1 MTGATP
7 QPQLRRA
14 TAADSEACFRLFWD
28 SISDLAARNGTP
40 WEGTADDRW
49 PGFRA
54 LYALLAEIAAEWWVA
69 EDGRDGRLIGYARSI
84 ERGVDHG
91 LFELSEFFVR
101 PGHQSAGVGRA
112 LLERAFPLGRGAIR
126 AIVATGDVRAVARY
140 HRADTSIQFPILGL
154 NGTPSPDAAADLR
167 LAPEPITD
175 PGDLEEVADIER
187 TVLGYDRGR
196 HELEWLLDRREA
208 YRYRDAG
215 HTVAFAFIGP
225 DGTGPIA
232 ALQPEHLPDVLRHV
246 EARAGA
252 MGREEVGFEVPAPNV
267 VAIRH
272 LLGRGFR
279 LDPFVTYLMANR
291 PFGQFDRYLGFTPP
305 FVL

>member
-1 MTGATP
+1 MTGAP
-7 QPQLRRA
+7 RFRPA
-14 TAADSEACFRLFWD
+14 TDDDSDACFRLFWE
-28 SISDLAARNGTP
+28 SISDLAARTGTP
-40 WEGTADDRW
+40 WEGTAHDRW
-49 PGFRA
+49 PRFRA

-69 EDGRDGRLIGYARSI
+69 EDGRDGQLIGYARSI

-112 LLERAFPLGRGAIR
+112 LLERAFPLGRGEVR

-215 HTVAFAFIGP
+215 QTVAFAFIGP

-232 ALQPEHLPDVLRHV
+232 ALHPEHLPDVLRHV

>member
-1 MTGATP
+1 MPRALP
-7 QPQLRRA
+7 ELRRA
-14 TAADSEACFRLFWD
+14 TAADSMPCFRLFWHA
-28 SISDLAARNGTP
+28 ISDLAERQGTP

-49 PGFRA
+49 SHFAA

-69 EDGRDGRLIGYARSI
+69 EDAEGQVVGYARSI
-84 ERGVDHG
+84 ERGADRG

-112 LLERAFPLGRGAIR
+112 LLECAFPIGRGEVR
-126 AIVATGDVRAVARY
+126 AIVATGDVRAIARY
-140 HRADTSIQFPILGL
+140 HRADTSILFPILGL
-154 NGTPSPDAAADLR
+154 TGVPSADAAAEER
-167 LAPEPITD
+167 LVAEPITD
-175 PGDLEEVADIER
+175 AGGLAAVAGIER
-187 TVLGYDRGR
+187 AVLGYDRGE
-196 HELEWLLDRREA
+196 HELGWLLDRREA

-215 HTVAFAFIGP
+215 VTVAFAFIGP
-225 DGTGPIA
+225 DGVGPIA
-232 ALQPEHLPDVLRHV
+232 AREPEHLPGVLAHV
-246 EARAGA
+246 EARAA
-252 MGREEVGFEVPAPNV
+252 AIGREELAFEVPGPNV

-272 LLGRGFR
+272 LLGRGYR

>member
-1 MTGATP
+1 MTGAA
-7 QPQLRRA
+7 PQLRRA

-49 PGFRA
+49 PGFDA

-69 EDGRDGRLIGYARSI
+69 EDAGDERLIGYARSV
-84 ERGVDHG
+84 ERGADRG

-112 LLERAFPLGRGAIR
+112 LLERAFPIGRGEVR
-126 AIVATGDVRAVARY
+126 VIVATGDVRALARY
-140 HRADTSIQFPILGL
+140 HGADTSIQFPILGL
-154 NGTPSPDAAADLR
+154 NGAPSADAARTVR
-167 LAPEPITD
+167 LGAEPITD
-175 PGDLEEVADIER
+175 PTGLDEVAGIER
-187 TVLGYDRGR
+187 AVLGHDRGP
-196 HELEWLLDRREA
+196 HELGWLLERREA
-208 YRYRDAG
+208 YRYRDG
-215 HTVAFAFIGP
+215 GRTVAFAFVGP
-225 DGTGPIA
+225 DGVGPIA
-232 ALQPEHLPDVLRHV
+232 ALEPEHLPDVLRHV
-246 EARAGA
+246 EARAA
-252 MGREEVGFEVPAPNV
+252 AIGREELGFEVPAPNV
-267 VAIRH
+267 VAVRH

-291 PFGQFDRYLGFTPP
+291 PFGRFDRYLDFTPP

>member
-1 MTGATP
+1 MTGAA
-7 QPQLRRA
+7 PQLRRA
-14 TAADSEACFRLFWD
+14 TTADSEACFRLFWD

-40 WEGTADDRW
+40 WEGTAQDRW

-54 LYALLAEIAAEWWVA
+54 LYTLLAEIAAEWWVA
-69 EDGRDGRLIGYARSI
+69 EDGDAGRLIGYARSI
-84 ERGVDHG
+84 ERGADRG

-112 LLERAFPLGRGAIR
+112 LLERAFPIGRGEVR

-154 NGTPSPDAAADLR
+154 TGTPSADAASALHLD
-167 LAPEPITD
+167 PERITD
-175 PGDLEEVADIER
+175 ATGLEEVAALER
-187 TVLGYDRGR
+187 AVLGYDRGE
-196 HELEWLLDRREA
+196 HELGWLLDRREA

-215 HTVAFAFIGP
+215 RTVAFAFIGP
-225 DGTGPIA
+225 DGAGPIGS
-232 ALQPEHLPDVLRHV
+232 LEPEQLPDVLHHV
-246 EARAGA
+246 EARAVA
-252 MGREEVGFEVPAPNV
+252 IGREELGFEVPAPNV

>member
-1 MTGATP
+1 MTRAA
-7 QPQLRRA
+7 PQLRRA

-40 WEGTADDRW
+40 WEGLADDRW
-49 PGFRA
+49 PGFNA

-69 EDGRDGRLIGYARSI
+69 EDDEGRLTGYARSI
-84 ERGVDHG
+84 ERGADRG

-112 LLERAFPLGRGAIR
+112 LLERAFPLGRGEVR
-126 AIVATGDVRAVARY
+126 AIVATGDVRAMARY

-154 NGTPSPDAAADLR
+154 NGVPSADAGDAVR
-167 LAPEPITD
+167 LEAEPISDATGLD
-175 PGDLEEVADIER
+175 EVAEIER
-187 TVLGYDRGR
+187 AVLGYDRGS
-196 HELEWLLDRREA
+196 HELGWLLDRREA

-215 HTVAFAFIGP
+215 RTVAFAFIGA
-225 DGTGPIA
+225 DGAGPIA
-232 ALQPEHLPDVLRHV
+232 ALEPEHLPEILRHV
-246 EARAGA
+246 EARAA
-252 MGREEVGFEVPAPNV
+252 AIGREEIGFEVPAPNV
-267 VAIRH
+267 IAIRH

>member
-1 MTGATP
+1 MTGA
-7 QPQLRRA
+7 QPQLRPA

-28 SISDLAARNGTP
+28 SISDLAARSGTP
-40 WEGTADDRW
+40 WEGSADDRW
-49 PGFRA
+49 PGFTS

-69 EDGRDGRLIGYARSI
+69 EDRDGGRLIGYARSV
-84 ERGVDHG
+84 ERGEDRG

-101 PGHQSAGVGRA
+101 PGHQSTGVGRA
-112 LLERAFPLGRGAIR
+112 LLERAFPIGRGEVR

-154 NGTPSPDAAADLR
+154 NGTPSADAATVLR
-167 LAPEPITD
+167 LEAEPIAD
-175 PGDLEEVADIER
+175 SVGLAEVAEIER
-187 TVLGYDRGR
+187 AVLGYDRGP
-196 HELEWLLDRREA
+196 HELGWLLDRREA

-215 HTVAFAFIGP
+215 RTVAFSFIGP
-225 DGTGPIA
+225 DGAGPIA
-232 ALQPEHLPDVLRHV
+232 ALEPDHVPDVLAHV
-246 EARAGA
+246 EARAA
-252 MGREEVGFEVPAPNV
+252 AIGREDLGFEAPAPNV

-272 LLGRGFR
+272 LLGRGFQ

>member
-1 MTGATP
+1 MTGAA
-7 QPQLRRA
+7 PQLRLA
-14 TAADSEACFRLFWD
+14 SAADSEACFRLFWD

-49 PGFRA
+49 PGFSA

-69 EDGRDGRLIGYARSI
+69 EDRDGGRLIGYARSI
-84 ERGVDHG
+84 ERGADRG

-112 LLERAFPLGRGAIR
+112 LLERAFPLDRGEVR

-154 NGTPSPDAAADLR
+154 NGAASANAADAVLLAAQRITDAA
-167 LAPEPITD
+167 
-175 PGDLEEVADIER
+175 GLEEVAEIER
-187 TVLGYDRGR
+187 AVLGYDRGL
-196 HELEWLLDRREA
+196 HELGWLLDRREA
-208 YRYRDAG
+208 YRFRDAG
-215 HTVAFAFIGP
+215 RTVAFAFIGP
-225 DGTGPIA
+225 DGAGPMA
-232 ALQPEHLPDVLRHV
+232 ALEPEHLPDVLCHV
-246 EARAGA
+246 EARAA
-252 MGREEVGFEVPAPNV
+252 SIGREEIGFEVPAPNV

>member
-1 MTGATP
+1 MTRAA
-7 QPQLRRA
+7 PQLRRA

-40 WEGTADDRW
+40 WEGLADDRW
-49 PGFRA
+49 PGFNA

-69 EDGRDGRLIGYARSI
+69 EDDEGRLTGYARSI
-84 ERGVDHG
+84 ERGADRG

-112 LLERAFPLGRGAIR
+112 LLERAFPLGRGEVR
-126 AIVATGDVRAVARY
+126 AIVATGDVRAMARY

-154 NGTPSPDAAADLR
+154 NGVPSADAGDAVR
-167 LAPEPITD
+167 LEAEPIAGAAGLD
-175 PGDLEEVADIER
+175 EMAEIER
-187 TVLGYDRGR
+187 AVLGYDRGS
-196 HELEWLLDRREA
+196 HELRWLLDRREA

-215 HTVAFAFIGP
+215 RTVAFAFIGL
-225 DGTGPIA
+225 DGVGPIA
-232 ALQPEHLPDVLRHV
+232 ALEPEHLPEILRHV
-246 EARAGA
+246 EARAA
-252 MGREEVGFEVPAPNV
+252 AIGREEIGFEVPAPNV
-267 VAIRH
+267 IAIRH